1 MVHKKSFRDKI
12 NLNPTIQFIS
22 NAKEETATQQE
33 ISDTSTVSK
42 VPPKGYKLNPLYV
55 ETKSK
60 RLQLLVQPSIFKKLK
75 DKAKEEGRS
84 VNDLIHSILEKTL
97 E

>member
-33 ISDTSTVSK
+33 ISDTSAVSK

>member
-22 NAKEETATQQE
+22 NAKEEAVTQQE
-33 ISDTSTVSK
+33 ISDTSAVSK

>member
-1 MVHKKSFRDKI
+1 MVQKKSFRDKI

-22 NAKEETATQQE
+22 NPEEETVAQQE
-33 ISDTSTVSK
+33 ISDTTAVSK